1 MRLVDKTALITGG
14 GTGIGSAIAR
24 VFLKEGATVAITGRR
39 KEPLE
44 ETLSELDPKGK
55 VAGPLP
61 PKAILIQGDVSLAR
75 DARRMVEETVKTFG
89 RLNIL
94 VNNAGVV
101 YKDGGTAECQEE
113 GWDVTMD
120 INVKGMYLMSKS
132 AVPELVKS
140 EGNIINIASVL
151 GLVGFPRSI
160 AYCASKGAVVNLT
173 RSMAL
178 DLAPKKVRVNCVCPG
193 AVDTPMYQSWI
204 RKYGNPREVEKKM
217 LEDYPLSRV
226 GRPED
231 IAYAALYLA
240 SDEAGWV
247 TGVALPV
254 DGGFTAK

>member
-1 MRLVDKTALITGG
+1 MRLKDKVALITGG
-14 GTGIGSAIAR
+14 GTGIGRAIAR
-24 VFLKEGATVAITGRR
+24 VFFQEGARVAVTGRR

-44 ETLSELDPKGK
+44 ETVSKLDPKGK
-55 VAGPLP
+55 
-61 PKAILIQGDVSLAR
+61 KAILIQGDVSKTGE
-75 DARRMVEETVKTFG
+75 ARRMVEETIRAFR
-89 RLNIL
+89 RLDIL
-94 VNNAGVV
+94 VNNAGIVNH
-101 YKDGGTAECQEE
+101 KDGNTAGCQEE

-120 INVKGMYLMSKS
+120 INVKGMYLMSKV
-132 AVPELVKS
+132 AAPELLKT

-178 DLAPKKVRVNCVCPG
+178 DLAPKKVRVNCICPG

-204 RKYGNPREVEKKM
+204 RKYGDPREVEEKM

-231 IAYAALYLA
+231 IAFAALYLA
-240 SDEAGWV
+240 SDEASWV
-247 TGVALPV
+247 TGVVLPV
-254 DGGFTAK
+254 DGGFTAR